1 MACRTTE
8 RGYGNAHQRQRNAW
22 AQLVQAGGVVW
33 PALRLA
39 HRAVDGLGPRPP
51 RPRPLVA
58 DLSGAQEMQQSDG
71 QQARAQEAPCSAIE
85 GLVTVAAGR
94 KTAPRAAV
102 PPRES
107 PTAVE
112 GVEADLAGL
121 PASPAG
127 SGLAAS
133 ALALAR
139 SIDDSATSPTARAA
153 CARALMVTMREL
165 CSLVRRER

>member
-1 MACRTTE
+1 
-8 RGYGNAHQRQRNAW
+8 
-22 AQLVQAGGVVW
+22 
-33 PALRLA
+33 
-39 HRAVDGLGPRPP
+39 
-51 RPRPLVA
+51 
-58 DLSGAQEMQQSDG
+58 MQQSDG
-71 QQARAQEAPCSAIE
+71 RQARAQEARCSAVE

-112 GVEADLAGL
+112 GVEADLLGL

-139 SIDDSATSPTARAA
+139 SIDDSGTSATARAA
-153 CARALMVTMREL
+153 CVRALMVTMREI
-165 CSLVRRER
+165 VAGAPERERRAGADAKLGDSGDLVAIQAEAGQATAEAAEMEKGSGGMQNG